1 MSKEYISRLE
11 KQHIDQF
18 INDIVKDVENGIVYN
33 YVVSTAQRSARF
45 LAVFCKEPKL
55 EDFAFAHDPKKTEL
69 GFLIYQY
76 AHDNP
81 IESLSQPVFRSAVE
95 SIFEF

>member
-1 MSKEYISRLE
+1 MSKEYIMRLE

-18 INDIVKDVENGIVYN
+18 IDDIIKDVENGIAYN
-33 YVVSTAQRSARF
+33 YVISAAQRSARF
-45 LAVFCKEPKL
+45 LVMFCKESKL

-76 AHDNP
+76 AQDNP
-81 IESLSQPVFRSAVE
+81 IESLSQPAFRSAVE